1 MKDFMMT
8 KLRQIDRACTRDLE
22 YDISLLID
30 MISDDWVLPANKEIE
45 SNAKKIL
52 NWYESELENLKNELH
67 AKAKSVGYDT
77 CINQIK

>member
-1 MKDFMMT
+1 MKDYMMT
-8 KLRQIDRACTRDLE
+8 KLRQIDRACMRDLE

-52 NWYESELENLKNELH
+52 NWYESELENLKSELQ

-77 CINQIK
+77 SINQIK

>member
-1 MKDFMMT
+1 MKDYMMT
-8 KLRQIDRACTRDLE
+8 KLRQIDRACMRDLE

-77 CINQIK
+77 SINQIK

>member
-8 KLRQIDRACTRDLE
+8 KLRQIDRAYTRDLE
-22 YDISLLID
+22 YNISILID

-52 NWYESELENLKNELH
+52 DWYESELENLKNELH
-67 AKAKSVGYDT
+67 AKANSVGYDT
-77 CINQIK
+77 SINQIK